1 MQPKE
6 VQMVC
11 HSFKVSGSRGLRIR
25 SLAGPGKS
33 ESIKRASAT
42 KVSKAVAIA
51 IRLLQLFFK
60 IY

>member
-11 HSFKVSGSRGLRIR
+11 HSFKVPESRGLRIR
-25 SLAGPGKS
+25 SLAGPEKS

-42 KVSKAVAIA
+42 EVS
-51 IRLLQLFFK
+51 
-60 IY
+60 